1 MQIANTL
8 NPSRPEGSADIMQV
22 CLMSKPEPAPTD
34 HLERPMRI
42 LVVDDLDLNRD
53 LLTRRIQ
60 RLGHEAGIAVNGR
73 DALEKLQQQSW
84 DLVLLDITMPEMDG
98 YETLRRIRADP
109 SSAQLP
115 VVMVSA
121 IDESESVVRCLELGA
136 DDYLPKPFNPV
147 VLQARIESSLAKK
160 RLQDHKSQ
168 LLQALSRELQI
179 GQRIQQGFLPAE
191 LPRLEGWSLGASC
204 TPARQVGGDFY
215 DAYSLPG
222 GALAVVV
229 ADVCDKGVGAALY
242 MALFRTLLRAM
253 ACQATLEETL
263 PATLVRSVAFAND
276 YIATVHGHEN
286 MFATLFFALL
296 EPDSGRMHY
305 LNAGHEAPFVQQTE
319 GGTLLRLAITGPAV
333 GLLAGKR
340 CAVRT
345 LTMQPGSRLLL
356 YTDGA
361 SEAPGMSRPFGEE
374 ALGHALG
381 RQACSAQEMVDSVR
395 TRLAAHVGVLEPH
408 DDVTLFCLMRESA
421 CP

>member
-1 MQIANTL
+1 MEVRMIPAL
-8 NPSRPEGSADIMQV
+8 APSASE
-22 CLMSKPEPAPTD
+22 

-42 LVVDDLDLNRD
+42 LVVDDLELNRE
-53 LLTRRIQ
+53 LLVRRIE
-60 RLGHEAGIAVNGR
+60 RLGHEAGMAVNGR
-73 DALEKLQQQSW
+73 EALEKLQQQDW

-98 YETLRRIRADP
+98 YETLRRIRLAP
-109 SSAQLP
+109 HSAQLP

-191 LPRLEGWSLGASC
+191 LPRLNGWSLGASC

-222 GALAVVV
+222 GLLALVA

-253 ACQATLEETL
+253 ACQAVPDES
-263 PATLVRSVAFAND
+263 PSATLVRSVAFAND

-286 MFATLFFALL
+286 MFATVFFALL
-296 EPDSGRMHY
+296 EPASGRMYY
-305 LNAGHEAPFVQQTE
+305 LNAGHEAPFLQQVE
-319 GGTLLRLAITGPAV
+319 GGAMYRLAVTGPAV
-333 GLLAGKR
+333 GLLPGNR
-340 CAVRT
+340 CSVQS
-345 LTMQPGSRLLL
+345 LTMQPGARLLV

-361 SEAPGMSRPFGEE
+361 TEAQGPSGAYGEDTL
-374 ALGHALG
+374 AQVLASLAG
-381 RQACSAQEMVDSVR
+381 SAQAMVDGVCAH
-395 TRLAAHVGVLEPH
+395 LAGHVGAFEPH
-408 DDVTLFCLMRESA
+408 DDVTFLALTRERGTA
-421 CP
+421 

>member
-1 MQIANTL
+1 MQTANAL
-8 NPSRPEGSADIMQV
+8 NPSPPEGAIDTMRAQA
-22 CLMSKPEPAPTD
+22 MSKPTPTES
-34 HLERPMRI
+34 LERPMRI
-42 LVVDDLDLNRD
+42 LVVDDLELNRD
-53 LLTRRIQ
+53 LLARRIQ

-73 DALEKLQQQSW
+73 DALDKLQQQDW

-109 SSAQLP
+109 LSAQLP

-121 IDESESVVRCLELGA
+121 IDETESVVRCLELGA

-160 RLQDHKSQ
+160 RLQDHKSH

-179 GQRIQQGFLPAE
+179 GQRIQQGFLPTE
-191 LPRLEGWSLGASC
+191 LPSPAGWSLGASC

-222 GALAVVV
+222 GLLAFVI

-253 ACQATLEETL
+253 ACQATLEEPPPTTL
-263 PATLVRSVAFAND
+263 MRSVAFAND
-276 YIATVHGHEN
+276 YIATVHGREN

-296 EPDSGRMHY
+296 EPDSGRMYY
-305 LNAGHEAPFVQQTE
+305 LNAGHEAPFFQHAE
-319 GGTLLRLAITGPAV
+319 GGDTVRLDITGQAV
-333 GLLAGKR
+333 GLLPGKR
-340 CAVRT
+340 CSVQT
-345 LTMQPGSRLLL
+345 LTMLPGSRLLL

-361 SEAPGMSRPFGEE
+361 TEALGVSGPFGEE
-374 ALGHALG
+374 VLGHAFVRHVG
-381 RQACSAQEMVDSVR
+381 SAQEMVDGVR
-395 TRLAAHVGVLEPH
+395 TQLTAHVGAFEPH
-408 DDVTLFCLMRESA
+408 DDVTLLGLMRESA
-421 CP
+421 GS